1 MTTIIKDEAI
11 AWQVG
16 RTFSIKLE
24 DGEIGMTTVETICT
38 EWDCDRR
45 VFKAPCGGFV
55 EMDALEYVDQ
65 ASLGRVELVG
75 IPEGD
80 IVVELF

>member
-11 AWQVG
+11 AWQIG
-16 RTFSIKLE
+16 RTFNIKTA
-24 DGEIGMTTVETICT
+24 DGEVIETTCIT
-38 EWDCDRR
+38 WDCDNR
-45 VFKAPCGGFV
+45 VFEATSMQGYIG
-55 EMDALEYVDQ
+55 MDALEYVDQ

-75 IPEGD
+75 IPDGD